1 MKVGY
6 LYTRSK
12 SCEGWLLFIL
22 SDEGNT
28 NQTVILKFKKK
39 KKKSEVSVE
48 VRVGVYEENDH

>member
-6 LYTRSK
+6 LYTCSK

-28 NQTVILKFKKK
+28 NQTVILKLK